1 MKITDVIRG
10 EEWISSLPKHVTIYN
25 AFNWKLPQFCHLPL
39 LLNEDKS
46 KLSKGQGDVSVDD
59 FIDKV
64 QTLRKKKN
72 WIKQDI
78 IDLFFNLLP
87 DFAHKETGKYL
98 DQRM

>member
-1 MKITDVIRG
+1 MGRFASIGVIM
-10 EEWISSLPKHVTIYN
+10 
-25 AFNWKLPQFCHLPL
+25 
-39 LLNEDKS
+39 NEPEFDIS
-46 KLSKGQGDVSVDD
+46 KLDD
-59 FIDKV
+59 FVDKV
-64 QTLRKKKN
+64 QTLRKEEN